1 MMKSSNRAFQNT
13 LPKVEI
19 HHQDKITITN
29 PSCFQGEEILE
40 KKKTPTWSDL
50 QRANFLRSIFSLN
63 KASPG
68 KTSRRP
74 EQITDP

>member
-40 KKKTPTWSDL
+40 KKKH
-50 QRANFLRSIFSLN
+50 
-63 KASPG
+63 
-68 KTSRRP
+68 RP
-74 EQITDP
+74 EVICKEPTS